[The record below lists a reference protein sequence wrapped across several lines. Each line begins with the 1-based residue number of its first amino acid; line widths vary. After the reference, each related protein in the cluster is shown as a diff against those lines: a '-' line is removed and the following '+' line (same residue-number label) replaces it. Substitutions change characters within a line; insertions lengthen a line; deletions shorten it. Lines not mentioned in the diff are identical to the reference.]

1 VTGHIMRNGHVDA
14 VHRVGSR
21 QVVGT
26 VHTVRGGHV
35 VESRHIAGAGI
46 SGVCKVYRGA
56 HVVGRVHIVEDASKH
71 PVGTGDIMEGRHLA
85 WTVHIHLHMQ
95 TERM

>member
-1 VTGHIMRNGHVDA
+1 MRNGHVDA

-35 VESRHIAGAGI
+35 EESGHIAGAGI
-46 SGVCKVYRGA
+46 WGVCKMHSRGA
-56 HVVGRVHIVEDASKH
+56 HVVGRVHIVEDASRH
-71 PVGTGDIMEGRHLA
+71 PVGTGDIMEGRHLV
-85 WTVHIHLHMQ
+85 WTVHIHLHIQ